1 MLNSVH
7 AAVNAEEANASCHDG
22 ELERPGDT
30 CYAEKVGLVGDEEPA
45 SRASLGDNYAIA
57 K

>member
-1 MLNSVH
+1 MLHSVH
-7 AAVNAEEANASCHDG
+7 AAVNAEEANANCHNG
-22 ELERPGDT
+22 ELEGLGDA
-30 CYAEKVGLVGDEEPA
+30 CYAEKVGLVGDEERA